1 MIQLI
6 DVCKTYKVKRGP
18 EVTALNHI
26 NLTFGEKGLV
36 FILGKSGSG
45 KSTLLNVIGGLDRAD
60 SGDIVIMGKSSKDFS
75 QAEFDSY
82 RNTYVGFI
90 FQEYN
95 ILPDFTIGQ
104 NIALALQL
112 QSQKGE
118 RSEVEAILDQVDL
131 HGLYDRKPNEL
142 SGGQKQRVAIARA
155 LIKKPEIIMADE
167 PTGALDSKTGQDI
180 FNTLKKLAKDHLVIC
195 VSHDRD
201 FAEAFGDRVVEL
213 KDGNIISD
221 ISKTMVDTTKVAVG
235 VSILSPRLLSFE
247 KGHVLTAEDISLLN
261 SYLAAADQEMLVSSD
276 TSINQEVKTSAKID
290 IHGKKGTFS
299 STTPELVGAK
309 TYEGSEFHLKKSR
322 LPFSRSLK
330 VAFKSLRSKPFRL
343 VATLLLII
351 TSLTMFGISSTLAAY
366 SSEKAFIAVYEN
378 YNVSSL
384 SLTREY
390 REPCDYYDN
399 CYVSSSSYFS
409 LNDIDS
415 IREESGLPFT
425 AFPSLRQILG
435 YDYNGGVTVGPVWY
449 YSASS
454 PVKDKTDA
462 YHLYGYDNC
471 APSFFEGSEAD
482 FKEQYNV
489 TLAAGRM
496 PTSANEV
503 LISDFRYEAYQLYG
517 YSYNKDSQ
525 NRVDLYDTDCS
536 TMANFLAKSPLMS
549 LQKYDD
555 TTSTYQTK
563 TYPIVGIVNTNFDA
577 KPFAALKGIKNT
589 DTSDLVLEQLRQRF
603 YNVLSLSYA
612 NGIYGMKGFYDELS
626 SLRNFKFSRDAKS
639 FASAVAPI
647 TPDEATIS
655 KWYRFLVA
663 KECFNDYNHPIR
675 SGYAYTPN
683 DRVDPSRVAKN
694 SYVMS
699 AFSSFYSLNSMV
711 VSLKKTFF
719 WVGFAT
725 ACFAALLLA
734 TFIASSITY
743 QKRQIGILRAIGAR
757 GGDVYGIFYNES
769 MMITLSAAFV
779 AEILTGVLDAVLS
792 NSFAGAIAFAFP
804 LFQFSIWVFLLILLL
819 AVLTASLASFIPCL
833 IISKKKPID
842 SINDK

>member
-6 DVCKTYKVKRGP
+6 DVCKSYHVKSGP
-18 EVTALNHI
+18 EVQALNHI

-60 SGDIVIMGKSSKDFS
+60 SGDIVIMGKSSKDFT

-112 QSQKGE
+112 QGQKG
-118 RSEVEAILDQVDL
+118 SDGEVDAILDKVDL
-131 HGLYDRKPNEL
+131 HGLRERKPNEL

-155 LIKKPEIIMADE
+155 LIKKPQIIMADE
-167 PTGALDSKTGQDI
+167 PTGALDSKTGQEI
-180 FNTLKKLAKDHLVIC
+180 FNTLKKLAEDHLVIC

-213 KDGNIISD
+213 KDGVIISD
-221 ISKTMVDTTKVAVG
+221 LSKSLVDTEKVAVG
-235 VSILSPRLLSFE
+235 VSILSPRLLSLE
-247 KGHVLTAEDISLLN
+247 KGHVLSDEDVALLN
-261 SYLAAADQEMLVSSD
+261 SYLAKADGEMLVSSD
-276 TSINQEVKTSAKID
+276 TTINQEVKTSAKID
-290 IHGKKGTFS
+290 ISGKKGTFS

-309 TYEGSEFHLKKSR
+309 TYGGNEFQVKKSR
-322 LPFSRSLK
+322 LPFARSLK
-330 VAFKSLRSKPFRL
+330 VAFKSLKSKPFRL

-351 TSLTMFGISSTLAAY
+351 ISLTMFGVSATLASY

-384 SLTREY
+384 RLTRQY
-390 REPCDYYDN
+390 RTPCDNYQG
-399 CYVSSSSYFS
+399 CYSTSNGSLS
-409 LNDIDS
+409 LNDVAQ
-415 IREESGLPFT
+415 IRQESDLPFYV
-425 AFPSLRQILG
+425 FPSLRQILG
-435 YDYNGGVTVGPVWY
+435 YDHDGSISLGQIWY

-454 PVKDKTDA
+454 PMKNKTDA
-462 YHLYGYDNC
+462 YYYYGYDSC
-471 APSFFEGSEAD
+471 APTFFEGSEAD
-482 FKEQYNV
+482 LKEKYNV
-489 TLAAGRM
+489 TLASGKM

-517 YSYNKDSQ
+517 YSYNKDPE

-536 TMANFLAKSPLMS
+536 TMANFLAKSPMMT
-549 LQKYDD
+549 LQKYND
-555 TTSTYQTK
+555 TLQTYQTK
-563 TYPIVGIVNTNFDA
+563 TYPIVGIVNTHFDS
-577 KPFAALKGIKNT
+577 KPYRALKGIKST
-589 DTSDLVLEQLRQRF
+589 DTSDPTLEELRQRF
-603 YNVLSLSYA
+603 YGVLSLSYA
-612 NGIYGMKGFYDELS
+612 NGIYGMKGFYNELA
-626 SLRNFKFSRDAKS
+626 SLTNFKFNEDAKV
-639 FASAVAPI
+639 FTSAIALI
-647 TPDEATIS
+647 TPDSATIT
-655 KWYRFLVA
+655 KWYRFLE
-663 KECFNDYNHPIR
+663 KNHAFASYEDQPT
-675 SGYAYTPN
+675 SGYIYYPTDSP
-683 DRVDPSRVAKN
+683 DPSRVAKN
-694 SYVMS
+694 SYLTS

-711 VSLKKTFF
+711 TSMKKTFF
-719 WVGFAT
+719 WIGFST

-734 TFIASSITY
+734 TFIASSIAY

-769 MMITLSAAFV
+769 MMITLFAAVV
-779 AEILTGVLDAVLS
+779 AEILTGVLDGVLS
-792 NSFAGAIAFAFP
+792 NSFAGAINFAFP
-804 LFQFSIWVFLLILLL
+804 LFQFNIWVFFFILLL
-819 AVLTASLASFIPCL
+819 AVLTASLSSFIPCL